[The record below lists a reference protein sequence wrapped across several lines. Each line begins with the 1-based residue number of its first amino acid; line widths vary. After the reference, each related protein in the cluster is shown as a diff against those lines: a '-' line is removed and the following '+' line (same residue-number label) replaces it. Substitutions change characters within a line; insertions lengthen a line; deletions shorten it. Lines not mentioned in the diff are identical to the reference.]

1 MADPLAELTASV
13 PRARVPDEGNEY
25 RSPAEAGCD
34 GHALPKPGPPA
45 EARRT
50 GAYRAASTTPPAC
63 LPRTAS
69 ILSLTVRDV
78 EGQQERPPSRD
89 LVGQDGLDALGSGTP
104 IRWLCTPRSTGSA
117 DERMLLHSRP
127 HTTVAALLRSL
138 PTLTFAGADGPP
150 GSEPFASC
158 LWR

>member
-1 MADPLAELTASV
+1 MPDPLAELTASV

-25 RSPAEAGCD
+25 RSPAEPGCD
-34 GHALPKPGPPA
+34 DHELPKARPPA
-45 EARRT
+45 KARRT

-78 EGQQERPPSRD
+78 EGHQERSPSRD

-104 IRWLCTPRSTGSA
+104 LRWLSTPRPTA
-117 DERMLLHSRP
+117 PPPAPLHLHPPPHPTRP
-127 HTTVAALLRSL
+127 A
-138 PTLTFAGADGPP
+138 
-150 GSEPFASC
+150 
-158 LWR
+158 